1 MSAKRSQIG
10 IMIGIIIFLALV
22 MTIVILTGSTD
33 QKKKKKKK
41 KQADVDLGSEL
52 EYDVDLG
59 SELEYDDDGSETE
72 SESEPDPDPEPEP
85 VCNLQEYTSVN
96 SCGDLTS
103 AIDNGWKEKCS
114 QRYVVNGNGEKINCI
129 LDGDKCVDNGKCL

>member
-41 KQADVDLGSEL
+41 KQA
-52 EYDVDLG
+52 DVDLG

-103 AIDNGWKEKCS
+103 AIDNGWKAKCS